1 MSSPAAKAAARA
13 KAKLRFVA
21 THWGLTPEE
30 ITEAVA
36 PDPDAEPL
44 TALGE
49 LIAITYRT
57 HKGHKRG
64 LAPDWT
70 HKFSSARPILAY
82 HSGGLVIVGGDYHVS
97 ARGIVG

>member
-1 MSSPAAKAAARA
+1 LSSPVAKAAARA
-13 KAKLRFVA
+13 QARLRYVA
-21 THWGLTPEE
+21 THWGLTPKEFEE
-30 ITEAVA
+30 ATA

-44 TALGE
+44 TGLGE

-70 HKFSSARPILAY
+70 HKFEKSRPILAY
-82 HSGGLVIVGGDYHVS
+82 HSGGLIIVGGDYHVS